1 MKTSAKF
8 KIGNEVLTL
17 VLPTEMEAH
26 YHTAEQKLN
35 KLFHT
40 YQKLLPGFSKKH
52 IYAFIAFRYAVTLE
66 NEGLSDKLC

>member
-1 MKTSAKF
+1 MKTSANF
-8 KIGNEVLTL
+8 KIGDEAFSLAF
-17 VLPTEMEAH
+17 PAEMGVQ
-26 YHTAEQKLN
+26 YHTAEKKLN

-40 YQKLLPGFSKKH
+40 YQKLLPGFSKKR

>member
-40 YQKLLPGFSKKH
+40 YQKLLPRFSKKS
-52 IYAFIAFRYAVTLE
+52 IYAIIAFRYAVTLE

>member
-35 KLFHT
+35 KPNRLLFRSYGAYKNKGT
-40 YQKLLPGFSKKH
+40 CSLG
-52 IYAFIAFRYAVTLE
+52 REE
-66 NEGLSDKLC
+66 N

>member
-35 KLFHT
+35 KPNRLLFRSYGAYKNKGT
-40 YQKLLPGFSKKH
+40 CNS
-52 IYAFIAFRYAVTLE
+52 
-66 NEGLSDKLC
+66 

>member
-17 VLPTEMEAH
+17 VLPTEMEVQ

-40 YQKLLPGFSKKH
+40 YQKLLPGFSKKR
-52 IYAFIAFRYAVTLE
+52 IYAIIAFRYAVTLE